1 MTLQQLKYA
10 LTIADCGSMNEAAK
24 QLFISQPSLSE
35 TMKELETEIGL
46 DIFLRSNRGIVI
58 TPEGEEFLGYA
69 RQVTEQ
75 FGLLQSK
82 YIDKKVKEKF
92 SVSTQHYTFAVK
104 AFVET
109 VKQIGMEQY
118 EFAVHETTTIS
129 VIENVKNFKSEIG
142 VLYENDFNEKVLN
155 KMFKEN
161 GLEFVELFSCD
172 TFVYLWS
179 GHPLAK
185 QDVITMEELDEYPC
199 LSFDQG
205 KNNSLYLA
213 EEMKS
218 TYEYRRLIKANDR
231 ATLLNLMIGLNAYT
245 LCSGIICEDLNGNDY
260 KAVPLKETEKMRIG
274 YIKRKGAKV
283 SHIGELY
290 IEEEKRTNASTEQG
304 EAKEEIPSE
313 ESFLLEKSVRC
324 TVCDK
329 VFKTKMIKNGRVKRL
344 EPDFDL
350 RPRFMYID
358 TLKYDVASCPN
369 CGYTAMN
376 RYFEHLSSVQ
386 IKLIKEKIC
395 ANFKPTGEEPAVYD
409 YDTAINRYKLALF
422 NTLVKKGKASE
433 KAYTCLKISWLYRGK
448 LEGMD
453 EKDASLEQE
462 RRECL
467 EQQEAFYNQAY
478 EGFLKAVSTEM
489 FPMCGM
495 DQTTV
500 DYLLAVMSKHFKRY
514 DTASKCISRIMSTSS
529 ASKKMKDRAY
539 DLKEEIIREI
549 KAAKA

>member
-205 KNNSLYLA
+205 KYNSLYLA

-245 LCSGIICEDLNGNDY
+245 LCSGIICEDLNGDDY
-260 KAVPLKETEKMRIG
+260 KAVPLRETEKMRIG

-290 IEEEKRTNASTEQG
+290 IEE
-304 EAKEEIPSE
+304 
-313 ESFLLEKSVRC
+313 
-324 TVCDK
+324 
-329 VFKTKMIKNGRVKRL
+329 
-344 EPDFDL
+344 
-350 RPRFMYID
+350 
-358 TLKYDVASCPN
+358 LKKY
-369 CGYTAMN
+369 
-376 RYFEHLSSVQ
+376 
-386 IKLIKEKIC
+386 KEK
-395 ANFKPTGEEPAVYD
+395 
-409 YDTAINRYKLALF
+409 
-422 NTLVKKGKASE
+422 
-433 KAYTCLKISWLYRGK
+433 
-448 LEGMD
+448 
-453 EKDASLEQE
+453 
-462 RRECL
+462 
-467 EQQEAFYNQAY
+467 
-478 EGFLKAVSTEM
+478 
-489 FPMCGM
+489 
-495 DQTTV
+495 
-500 DYLLAVMSKHFKRY
+500 VM
-514 DTASKCISRIMSTSS
+514 
-529 ASKKMKDRAY
+529 
-539 DLKEEIIREI
+539 
-549 KAAKA
+549 

>member
-1 MTLQQLKYA
+1 
-10 LTIADCGSMNEAAK
+10 MN
-24 QLFISQPSLSE
+24 LF
-35 TMKELETEIGL
+35 KGLEK
-46 DIFLRSNRGIVI
+46 
-58 TPEGEEFLGYA
+58 
-69 RQVTEQ
+69 
-75 FGLLQSK
+75 FGLK
-82 YIDKKVKEKF
+82 TEG
-92 SVSTQHYTFAVK
+92 T
-104 AFVET
+104 
-109 VKQIGMEQY
+109 
-118 EFAVHETTTIS
+118 
-129 VIENVKNFKSEIG
+129 EN
-142 VLYENDFNEKVLN
+142 
-155 KMFKEN
+155 
-161 GLEFVELFSCD
+161 LF
-172 TFVYLWS
+172 
-179 GHPLAK
+179 
-185 QDVITMEELDEYPC
+185 
-199 LSFDQG
+199 
-205 KNNSLYLA
+205 
-213 EEMKS
+213 
-218 TYEYRRLIKANDR
+218 
-231 ATLLNLMIGLNAYT
+231 
-245 LCSGIICEDLNGNDY
+245 
-260 KAVPLKETEKMRIG
+260 
-274 YIKRKGAKV
+274 
-283 SHIGELY
+283 
-290 IEEEKRTNASTEQG
+290 EEEKRTNASTEQG

-489 FPMCGM
+489 FPMCGRI
-495 DQTTV
+495 
-500 DYLLAVMSKHFKRY
+500 FRY
-514 DTASKCISRIMSTSS
+514 AYRRTASHCRASWKWIPKEREKSLFDRRRNWNSSNATARKRVKLRKTDHIRIP
-529 ASKKMKDRAY
+529 R
-539 DLKEEIIREI
+539 
-549 KAAKA
+549 

>member
-1 MTLQQLKYA
+1 MRSRKAVNIGGT
-10 LTIADCGSMNEAAK
+10 DMN
-24 QLFISQPSLSE
+24 LF
-35 TMKELETEIGL
+35 KGLEK
-46 DIFLRSNRGIVI
+46 
-58 TPEGEEFLGYA
+58 
-69 RQVTEQ
+69 
-75 FGLLQSK
+75 FGLK
-82 YIDKKVKEKF
+82 TEG
-92 SVSTQHYTFAVK
+92 T
-104 AFVET
+104 
-109 VKQIGMEQY
+109 
-118 EFAVHETTTIS
+118 
-129 VIENVKNFKSEIG
+129 EN
-142 VLYENDFNEKVLN
+142 
-155 KMFKEN
+155 
-161 GLEFVELFSCD
+161 LF
-172 TFVYLWS
+172 
-179 GHPLAK
+179 
-185 QDVITMEELDEYPC
+185 
-199 LSFDQG
+199 
-205 KNNSLYLA
+205 
-213 EEMKS
+213 
-218 TYEYRRLIKANDR
+218 
-231 ATLLNLMIGLNAYT
+231 
-245 LCSGIICEDLNGNDY
+245 
-260 KAVPLKETEKMRIG
+260 
-274 YIKRKGAKV
+274 
-283 SHIGELY
+283 
-290 IEEEKRTNASTEQG
+290 EEEKRTNASTEQG

-422 NTLVKKGKASE
+422 NTLVKKGKVSE

-462 RRECL
+462 RRECM

>member
-218 TYEYRRLIKANDR
+218 TYEHRRLIKANDR

-245 LCSGIICEDLNGNDY
+245 LCSGIICEDLNGDDY
-260 KAVPLKETEKMRIG
+260 KAVPLRETEKMRIG

-290 IEEEKRTNASTEQG
+290 IEE
-304 EAKEEIPSE
+304 
-313 ESFLLEKSVRC
+313 
-324 TVCDK
+324 
-329 VFKTKMIKNGRVKRL
+329 
-344 EPDFDL
+344 
-350 RPRFMYID
+350 
-358 TLKYDVASCPN
+358 LKKY
-369 CGYTAMN
+369 
-376 RYFEHLSSVQ
+376 
-386 IKLIKEKIC
+386 KEK
-395 ANFKPTGEEPAVYD
+395 
-409 YDTAINRYKLALF
+409 
-422 NTLVKKGKASE
+422 
-433 KAYTCLKISWLYRGK
+433 
-448 LEGMD
+448 
-453 EKDASLEQE
+453 
-462 RRECL
+462 
-467 EQQEAFYNQAY
+467 
-478 EGFLKAVSTEM
+478 
-489 FPMCGM
+489 
-495 DQTTV
+495 
-500 DYLLAVMSKHFKRY
+500 VM
-514 DTASKCISRIMSTSS
+514 
-529 ASKKMKDRAY
+529 
-539 DLKEEIIREI
+539 
-549 KAAKA
+549 

>member
-1 MTLQQLKYA
+1 
-10 LTIADCGSMNEAAK
+10 MN
-24 QLFISQPSLSE
+24 LF
-35 TMKELETEIGL
+35 KGLEK
-46 DIFLRSNRGIVI
+46 
-58 TPEGEEFLGYA
+58 
-69 RQVTEQ
+69 
-75 FGLLQSK
+75 FGLK
-82 YIDKKVKEKF
+82 TEG
-92 SVSTQHYTFAVK
+92 T
-104 AFVET
+104 
-109 VKQIGMEQY
+109 
-118 EFAVHETTTIS
+118 
-129 VIENVKNFKSEIG
+129 EN
-142 VLYENDFNEKVLN
+142 
-155 KMFKEN
+155 
-161 GLEFVELFSCD
+161 LF
-172 TFVYLWS
+172 
-179 GHPLAK
+179 
-185 QDVITMEELDEYPC
+185 
-199 LSFDQG
+199 
-205 KNNSLYLA
+205 
-213 EEMKS
+213 
-218 TYEYRRLIKANDR
+218 
-231 ATLLNLMIGLNAYT
+231 
-245 LCSGIICEDLNGNDY
+245 
-260 KAVPLKETEKMRIG
+260 
-274 YIKRKGAKV
+274 
-283 SHIGELY
+283 
-290 IEEEKRTNASTEQG
+290 EEEKRTNASTEQG

-467 EQQEAFYNQAY
+467 EQQEAEYFHTSDLDYGGIRIFMNIKEKIFPDVKPLAMDGETFFKYQEY
-478 EGFLKAVSTEM
+478 GEKRDEKYLQKVRDTEV
-489 FPMCGM
+489 P
-495 DQTTV
+495 
-500 DYLLAVMSKHFKRY
+500 AE
-514 DTASKCISRIMSTSS
+514 
-529 ASKKMKDRAY
+529 
-539 DLKEEIIREI
+539 LKELKDYILKTGCTIEQESMLF
-549 KAAKA
+549 

>member
-1 MTLQQLKYA
+1 
-10 LTIADCGSMNEAAK
+10 MN
-24 QLFISQPSLSE
+24 LF
-35 TMKELETEIGL
+35 KGLEK
-46 DIFLRSNRGIVI
+46 
-58 TPEGEEFLGYA
+58 
-69 RQVTEQ
+69 
-75 FGLLQSK
+75 FGLK
-82 YIDKKVKEKF
+82 TEG
-92 SVSTQHYTFAVK
+92 T
-104 AFVET
+104 
-109 VKQIGMEQY
+109 
-118 EFAVHETTTIS
+118 
-129 VIENVKNFKSEIG
+129 EN
-142 VLYENDFNEKVLN
+142 
-155 KMFKEN
+155 
-161 GLEFVELFSCD
+161 LF
-172 TFVYLWS
+172 
-179 GHPLAK
+179 
-185 QDVITMEELDEYPC
+185 
-199 LSFDQG
+199 
-205 KNNSLYLA
+205 
-213 EEMKS
+213 
-218 TYEYRRLIKANDR
+218 
-231 ATLLNLMIGLNAYT
+231 
-245 LCSGIICEDLNGNDY
+245 
-260 KAVPLKETEKMRIG
+260 
-274 YIKRKGAKV
+274 
-283 SHIGELY
+283 
-290 IEEEKRTNASTEQG
+290 EEEKRTSASTEQG

-495 DQTTV
+495 DEITMM
-500 DYLLAVMSKHFKRY
+500 YLIADLCRRIGHFDESKRW
-514 DTASKCISRIMSTSS
+514 ISSVLTSRGANERIKNK
-529 ASKKMKDRAY
+529 AR
-539 DLKEEIIREI
+539 DLKDMVEKDVERLS
-549 KAAKA
+549 KVKH

>member
-1 MTLQQLKYA
+1 
-10 LTIADCGSMNEAAK
+10 MN
-24 QLFISQPSLSE
+24 LF
-35 TMKELETEIGL
+35 KGLEK
-46 DIFLRSNRGIVI
+46 
-58 TPEGEEFLGYA
+58 
-69 RQVTEQ
+69 
-75 FGLLQSK
+75 FGLK
-82 YIDKKVKEKF
+82 TEG
-92 SVSTQHYTFAVK
+92 T
-104 AFVET
+104 
-109 VKQIGMEQY
+109 
-118 EFAVHETTTIS
+118 
-129 VIENVKNFKSEIG
+129 EN
-142 VLYENDFNEKVLN
+142 
-155 KMFKEN
+155 
-161 GLEFVELFSCD
+161 LF
-172 TFVYLWS
+172 
-179 GHPLAK
+179 
-185 QDVITMEELDEYPC
+185 
-199 LSFDQG
+199 
-205 KNNSLYLA
+205 
-213 EEMKS
+213 
-218 TYEYRRLIKANDR
+218 
-231 ATLLNLMIGLNAYT
+231 
-245 LCSGIICEDLNGNDY
+245 
-260 KAVPLKETEKMRIG
+260 
-274 YIKRKGAKV
+274 
-283 SHIGELY
+283 
-290 IEEEKRTNASTEQG
+290 EEEKRTSASTEQG

-422 NTLVKKGKASE
+422 NTLVKKGKVSE

-462 RRECL
+462 RRECM

-514 DTASKCISRIMSTSS
+514 DTASKCISRILSTSS
-529 ASKKMKDRAY
+529 ASKKMKDRAF

-549 KAAKA
+549 KDSKA

>member
-10 LTIADCGSMNEAAK
+10 LTIADCGSMNEAEK

-245 LCSGIICEDLNGNDY
+245 LCSGIICEDLNGDDY
-260 KAVPLKETEKMRIG
+260 KAVPLRETEKMRIG

-290 IEEEKRTNASTEQG
+290 IEE
-304 EAKEEIPSE
+304 
-313 ESFLLEKSVRC
+313 
-324 TVCDK
+324 
-329 VFKTKMIKNGRVKRL
+329 
-344 EPDFDL
+344 
-350 RPRFMYID
+350 
-358 TLKYDVASCPN
+358 LKKY
-369 CGYTAMN
+369 
-376 RYFEHLSSVQ
+376 
-386 IKLIKEKIC
+386 KEK
-395 ANFKPTGEEPAVYD
+395 
-409 YDTAINRYKLALF
+409 
-422 NTLVKKGKASE
+422 
-433 KAYTCLKISWLYRGK
+433 
-448 LEGMD
+448 
-453 EKDASLEQE
+453 
-462 RRECL
+462 
-467 EQQEAFYNQAY
+467 
-478 EGFLKAVSTEM
+478 
-489 FPMCGM
+489 
-495 DQTTV
+495 
-500 DYLLAVMSKHFKRY
+500 VM
-514 DTASKCISRIMSTSS
+514 
-529 ASKKMKDRAY
+529 
-539 DLKEEIIREI
+539 
-549 KAAKA
+549 

>member
-1 MTLQQLKYA
+1 MDINYELYKVFYHVATSLSFSDA
-10 LTIADCGSMNEAAK
+10 SK

-290 IEEEKRTNASTEQG
+290 IEE
-304 EAKEEIPSE
+304 
-313 ESFLLEKSVRC
+313 
-324 TVCDK
+324 
-329 VFKTKMIKNGRVKRL
+329 
-344 EPDFDL
+344 
-350 RPRFMYID
+350 
-358 TLKYDVASCPN
+358 LKKY
-369 CGYTAMN
+369 
-376 RYFEHLSSVQ
+376 
-386 IKLIKEKIC
+386 KEK
-395 ANFKPTGEEPAVYD
+395 
-409 YDTAINRYKLALF
+409 
-422 NTLVKKGKASE
+422 
-433 KAYTCLKISWLYRGK
+433 
-448 LEGMD
+448 
-453 EKDASLEQE
+453 
-462 RRECL
+462 
-467 EQQEAFYNQAY
+467 
-478 EGFLKAVSTEM
+478 
-489 FPMCGM
+489 
-495 DQTTV
+495 
-500 DYLLAVMSKHFKRY
+500 VM
-514 DTASKCISRIMSTSS
+514 
-529 ASKKMKDRAY
+529 
-539 DLKEEIIREI
+539 
-549 KAAKA
+549 

>member
-1 MTLQQLKYA
+1 
-10 LTIADCGSMNEAAK
+10 MN
-24 QLFISQPSLSE
+24 LF
-35 TMKELETEIGL
+35 KGLEK
-46 DIFLRSNRGIVI
+46 
-58 TPEGEEFLGYA
+58 
-69 RQVTEQ
+69 
-75 FGLLQSK
+75 FGLK
-82 YIDKKVKEKF
+82 TEG
-92 SVSTQHYTFAVK
+92 T
-104 AFVET
+104 
-109 VKQIGMEQY
+109 
-118 EFAVHETTTIS
+118 
-129 VIENVKNFKSEIG
+129 EN
-142 VLYENDFNEKVLN
+142 
-155 KMFKEN
+155 
-161 GLEFVELFSCD
+161 LF
-172 TFVYLWS
+172 
-179 GHPLAK
+179 
-185 QDVITMEELDEYPC
+185 
-199 LSFDQG
+199 
-205 KNNSLYLA
+205 
-213 EEMKS
+213 
-218 TYEYRRLIKANDR
+218 
-231 ATLLNLMIGLNAYT
+231 
-245 LCSGIICEDLNGNDY
+245 
-260 KAVPLKETEKMRIG
+260 
-274 YIKRKGAKV
+274 
-283 SHIGELY
+283 
-290 IEEEKRTNASTEQG
+290 EEEKRTNASTEQG

-453 EKDASLEQE
+453 EKDASN
-462 RRECL
+462 R
-467 EQQEAFYNQAY
+467 NQR
-478 EGFLKAVSTEM
+478 LKRLA
-489 FPMCGM
+489 MCGM

-514 DTASKCISRIMSTSS
+514 DTASKCISRILSTSS
-529 ASKKMKDRAY
+529 ASKKMKDRAF

-549 KAAKA
+549 KTSKA

>member
-58 TPEGEEFLGYA
+58 TPE
-69 RQVTEQ
+69 
-75 FGLLQSK
+75 SK
-82 YIDKKVKEKF
+82 YIVKKVKEKF

-290 IEEEKRTNASTEQG
+290 IEE
-304 EAKEEIPSE
+304 
-313 ESFLLEKSVRC
+313 
-324 TVCDK
+324 
-329 VFKTKMIKNGRVKRL
+329 
-344 EPDFDL
+344 
-350 RPRFMYID
+350 
-358 TLKYDVASCPN
+358 LKKY
-369 CGYTAMN
+369 
-376 RYFEHLSSVQ
+376 
-386 IKLIKEKIC
+386 KEK
-395 ANFKPTGEEPAVYD
+395 
-409 YDTAINRYKLALF
+409 
-422 NTLVKKGKASE
+422 
-433 KAYTCLKISWLYRGK
+433 
-448 LEGMD
+448 
-453 EKDASLEQE
+453 
-462 RRECL
+462 
-467 EQQEAFYNQAY
+467 
-478 EGFLKAVSTEM
+478 
-489 FPMCGM
+489 
-495 DQTTV
+495 
-500 DYLLAVMSKHFKRY
+500 VM
-514 DTASKCISRIMSTSS
+514 
-529 ASKKMKDRAY
+529 
-539 DLKEEIIREI
+539 
-549 KAAKA
+549 

>member
-1 MTLQQLKYA
+1 
-10 LTIADCGSMNEAAK
+10 MN
-24 QLFISQPSLSE
+24 LF
-35 TMKELETEIGL
+35 KGLEK
-46 DIFLRSNRGIVI
+46 
-58 TPEGEEFLGYA
+58 
-69 RQVTEQ
+69 
-75 FGLLQSK
+75 FGLK
-82 YIDKKVKEKF
+82 TEG
-92 SVSTQHYTFAVK
+92 T
-104 AFVET
+104 
-109 VKQIGMEQY
+109 
-118 EFAVHETTTIS
+118 
-129 VIENVKNFKSEIG
+129 EN
-142 VLYENDFNEKVLN
+142 
-155 KMFKEN
+155 
-161 GLEFVELFSCD
+161 LF
-172 TFVYLWS
+172 
-179 GHPLAK
+179 
-185 QDVITMEELDEYPC
+185 
-199 LSFDQG
+199 
-205 KNNSLYLA
+205 
-213 EEMKS
+213 
-218 TYEYRRLIKANDR
+218 
-231 ATLLNLMIGLNAYT
+231 
-245 LCSGIICEDLNGNDY
+245 
-260 KAVPLKETEKMRIG
+260 
-274 YIKRKGAKV
+274 
-283 SHIGELY
+283 
-290 IEEEKRTNASTEQG
+290 EEEKRTNASTEQG

-433 KAYTCLKISWLYRGK
+433 KAYTCL
-448 LEGMD
+448 
-453 EKDASLEQE
+453 
-462 RRECL
+462 
-467 EQQEAFYNQAY
+467 NQAY

-514 DTASKCISRIMSTSS
+514 DTASKCISRILSTSS
-529 ASKKMKDRAY
+529 ASKKMKDRAF

-549 KAAKA
+549 KDSKA